1 MYNLHDLIKKL
12 SVSSFSTMSYV
23 YYHKENGKIHK
34 ISSKN
39 IPEEGFEIFE
49 VENKEVLP
57 ILTGERRTEEFTI
70 TYDISLKQ
78 IRLKEVA
85 YEDTHKTAST
95 MCYQVPV
102 IKNSPCGHL
111 ALEHIYE
118 GIDVFLWNIKYGYSK
133 GQCVWYK
140 NNVYKL
146 ATNIKKN
153 KVFKASI
160 HILFIENVTL
170 TTVPTQSHSKE
181 KMQLSPEYDGIFVD
195 VWYKELSHLAGQH
208 VWLNG
213 NVYKILRDQENNT
226 EFTMDNAALL
236 VGSVQLYADEN
247 ESLPTVKN
255 LKDGCI
261 ILKNNSIY
269 SVNFK
274 PQQFTRDSASV
285 FFYNT
290 PTMLLY
296 TMLLYYNKYKC
307 FQTNLADINSD
318 IIETDILLELLD
330 STNLPNG
337 QIILSGTDLYLTQ
350 VNKEYDI
357 IVQQDTINKC
367 WTIKLNPYTKKFL
380 LSSGYKPAET
390 LYFSVTSKY
399 DPNILYK
406 SLKFSVADLLSDTT
420 SVVPFTYDTE
430 QSKNNVSIYTAKYFD
445 KYVHEII

>member
-1 MYNLHDLIKKL
+1 MSDLQELINKIKVGVETIQTFVYYDRDNGNIHK
-12 SVSSFSTMSYV
+12 VSSTNVQDDNY
-23 YYHKENGKIHK
+23 GI
-34 ISSKN
+34 ISVTA
-39 IPEEGFEIFE
+39 EEA
-49 VENKEVLP
+49 KP
-57 ILTGERRTEEFTI
+57 ILTGEKRTDEFVVK
-70 TYDISLKQ
+70 YDISSKQ
-78 IRLKEVA
+78 IRMTEVA

-102 IKNSPCGHL
+102 IKNFHSGHL

-118 GIDVFLWNIKYGYSK
+118 GTDVFLWNIKYGYSK

-247 ESLPTVKN
+247 ELLPTVKN

-296 TMLLYYNKYKC
+296 YNKYKC

-318 IIETDILLELLD
+318 IIDTDILLELLD

-337 QIILSGTDLYLTQ
+337 QIILSGKDLYQTQ

-430 QSKNNVSIYTAKYFD
+430 QSKNSVSIYTAKYFD
-445 KYVHEII
+445 SYAHEVI